1 MVLVQKKLQSKF
13 SYDCIYKGFY
23 RGFFKSFNVENRHY
37 ELYSSMTVVMHLFI
51 VIEIQ
56 LFKVKLKIIF
66 NSFNKARERWGF
78 NSDCTLYKAS

>member
-1 MVLVQKKLQSKF
+1 MFSTGMVLVQKKLQSKF

-23 RGFFKSFNVENRHY
+23 RVFFKSFNVENRHY

-66 NSFNKARERWGF
+66 NSFNKARER
-78 NSDCTLYKAS
+78 